1 MGMREEVNRED
12 SMATSYQHIPTKSK
26 EKKKPNFM
34 ITSLDTGKS
43 PAQFKMA
50 RNADFKL
57 PQE

>member
-1 MGMREEVNRED
+1 MNIED